1 MKIALLEFCLENA
14 LPVCPT
20 VNKECSRVQKITEG
34 PTNDHRRTGGGLST
48 FTSHCADTWQ
58 ETSGH
63 EVKIRGSRPG
73 RRLEGPSRHHVT
85 VPSAGRHILRSENR
99 RRLFRK
105 QHEGVTTN
113 GGRGGARNRRRQGQ
127 NTHRSCDDETRL
139 TPLKMTRSP
148 PPASG
153 QQRKS
158 SKGCPSSRSLPTKYT
173 TSGWQIPTRLVSPTP
188 APRPRWR
195 SSFWTKR
202 YRPPSAVFSPATSSP
217 GRNRTTADSTRSG
230 NFPELPSGVEQTS
243 AEPGVEQEVH
253 HHRPRDISAANHG
266 NAEAVVQIN
275 LPNDKKKERDK
286 KLSLRPDDIFYIE
299 HHPHQLLLTSCVIVT
314 LKNVFPQPASLL
326 SM

>member
-34 PTNDHRRTGGGLST
+34 PTIDHRRTGGGLST

-63 EVKIRGSRPG
+63 EVTGPG

-127 NTHRSCDDETRL
+127 NTHRSCDDETWL

-153 QQRKS
+153 HQ
-158 SKGCPSSRSLPTKYT
+158 
-173 TSGWQIPTRLVSPTP
+173 GWQIPARLVSPTP

-195 SSFWTKR
+195 SSSWTER
-202 YRPPSAVFSPATSSP
+202 YRPPSAVFSPATPSP
-217 GRNRTTADSTRSG
+217 GRNRTTADSTRSS
-230 NFPELPSGVEQTS
+230 NFPELLSGVEQTS

>member
-20 VNKECSRVQKITEG
+20 VNKECSRVQKIKECSRVQKTTEG
-34 PTNDHRRTGGGLST
+34 PTIDHRRAGGGQST

-58 ETSGH
+58 EISGH
-63 EVKIRGSRPG
+63 EV
-73 RRLEGPSRHHVT
+73 EGPSRHHVT
-85 VPSAGRHILRSENR
+85 VPSAGRHILRSEDR

-105 QHEGVTTN
+105 QHEDFTTD
-113 GGRGGARNRRRQGQ
+113 GGRGGARNRRRQ
-127 NTHRSCDDETRL
+127 NTHRSCDDETRS
-139 TPLKMTRSP
+139 TPLKMTGSP

-195 SSFWTKR
+195 SSSWTER
-202 YRPPSAVFSPATSSP
+202 CQPPSAVFSPATSSP
-217 GRNRTTADSTRSG
+217 GRNRTTDDSRKSG
-230 NFPELPSGVEQTS
+230 SFLELPGGVGQTS

-275 LPNDKKKERDK
+275 LPNDKKKRTK
-286 KLSLRPDDIFYIE
+286 W
-299 HHPHQLLLTSCVIVT
+299 
-314 LKNVFPQPASLL
+314 
-326 SM
+326 